1 MFVLIKGNLQ
11 GATKS
16 SQKSG
21 NKLKINK
28 KSFLDSFKAILKA
41 QNNESLDKL
50 NYCEAK
56 KLSTNFNSAADQF
69 YLIYKGWI
77 RTDPEKYYK
86 FQ

>member
-1 MFVLIKGNLQ
+1 LFVLIKGNLQ

-28 KSFLDSFKAILKA
+28 KSFLDSFKSILKA
-41 QNNESLDKL
+41 QNQEVLENL
-50 NYCEAK
+50 NYFEAK
-56 KLSTNFNSAADQF
+56 NLSSNFNSAAGQF

>member
-16 SQKSG
+16 SKKSG

-28 KSFLDSFKAILKA
+28 KSFLDSFKSILNA
-41 QNNESLDKL
+41 QNQEVLEKL
-50 NYCEAK
+50 NYLEAK
-56 KLSTNFNSAADQF
+56 KLSSNFNSAADQF

-86 FQ
+86 FK